1 MRSGA
6 DGMKIVALGVY
17 ALHYKPSPVLLPAL
31 DFQIRVKHARK
42 KKSHSLS
49 FSSQVAETKVK

>member
-6 DGMKIVALGVY
+6 DGMKIVALGVHT
-17 ALHYKPSPVLLPAL
+17 LHYKPSPVLLPAL
-31 DFQIRVKHARK
+31 DFQIRVKYARK

-49 FSSQVAETKVK
+49 VPKLQKQK